1 MIRLSA
7 RKGTLG
13 ILGLLLLFAA
23 PRGETQ
29 TSPKISKSAADSCAK
44 KVAGLE
50 NFAAESGAGKKNVT
64 KITEE
69 EINSYLALDLS
80 AKYHPSLKSLQF
92 SFGEPAL
99 QSTAVI
105 DFDQL
110 AANSKNFSARLL
122 AGMLSGTHNLSVRGR
137 IIAASG
143 KAHFQLEEARF
154 DEGQLPK
161 FLVEE
166 IVTAVGRKQK
176 PPFDPMQPSQ
186 MPYRIDHVEF
196 HSGYMVIYQQ

>member
-1 MIRLSA
+1 MIRFIA
-7 RKGTLG
+7 GAGILG

-23 PRGETQ
+23 RGETQ
-29 TSPKISKSAADSCAK
+29 TSPKITKSAADSCAK

-50 NFAAESGAGKKNVT
+50 SFAAESGTGKKNLT

-80 AKYHPSLKSLQF
+80 TKYHPSLKSLQF
-92 SFGEPAL
+92 SFSESGL
-99 QSTAVI
+99 QSVAVI
-105 DFDQL
+105 DFGQL
-110 AANSKNFSARLL
+110 ASNSKNFSARLL
-122 AGMLSGTHNLSVRGR
+122 AGMLSGVHILSVRGG
-137 IIAASG
+137 IITASG

-166 IVTAVGRKQK
+166 IITAVGRKQK

-186 MPYRIDHVEF
+186 MPYRVDHVEF
-196 HSGYMVIYQQ
+196 HGGYMVIYQQ

>member
-1 MIRLSA
+1 MIRFPA
-7 RKGTLG
+7 RKGILG
-13 ILGLLLLFAA
+13 ILGLLLLFAT
-23 PRGETQ
+23 PGDTQ
-29 TSPKISKSAADSCAK
+29 TSPKITKSAADSCAK

-50 NFAAESGAGKKNVT
+50 SFAAESGAGKKNVI

-69 EINSYLALDLS
+69 EINSYLALVLS
-80 AKYHPSLKSLQF
+80 AQYHPSLKSLQF
-92 SFGEPAL
+92 TFGEPAL

-110 AANSKNFSARLL
+110 AANSKQFSARLL
-122 AGMLSGTHNLSVRGR
+122 AGMLSGIHTLSVRGR
-137 IIAASG
+137 VITASG

-161 FLVEE
+161 FLVEQ
-166 IVTAVGRKQK
+166 IITAVGRRQK

-196 HSGYMVIYQQ
+196 PSGYMVVYQQ